1 MLNGSPVS
9 SLTGNEF
16 QRVQGKTL
24 TDQVEEYFD
33 TIGNKA
39 TSPLF
44 GDVILDRGGAD
55 DSLAHGMGRNKA
67 IAYAAVKDVIE
78 NGVLIDYHTNH
89 KGRGY
94 NSAVISA
101 PIEIGGERFVC
112 NVVIHKNLVNNKF
125 YLHEVTQKNLL
136 DEVFLANLAQKP
148 TSSGDLA
155 KVLQNIVTTK
165 SEASKIVDENG
176 EPMVVYHGSY
186 WNPLEEAE
194 SKAVFSTKYHPNI
207 GQVRKLL

>member
-1 MLNGSPVS
+1 MDEAKANGTYLKALNGKASNLNEKQWIQVRTKALKDWFGDWELAFMQNFLLNGSPVS

-94 NSAVISA
+94 DSAVISV
-101 PIEIGGERFVC
+101 PIEMGGERFVC

-125 YLHEVTQKNLL
+125 YLHEVTQK
-136 DEVFLANLAQKP
+136 
-148 TSSGDLA
+148 
-155 KVLQNIVTTK
+155 K
-165 SEASKIVDENG
+165 S
-176 EPMVVYHGSY
+176 P
-186 WNPLEEAE
+186 
-194 SKAVFSTKYHPNI
+194 
-207 GQVRKLL
+207 R

>member
-1 MLNGSPVS
+1 MDEAKANGTYLKALNGKASNLNEKQWIQVRTKALKDWFGDWELAFMQNFLLNGSPVS

-78 NGVLIDYHTNH
+78 YGVLIDYHTNH

-94 NSAVISA
+94 DSAVISV
-101 PIEIGGERFVC
+101 PIEMGGERFVC

-125 YLHEVTQKNLL
+125 YLHEVTQK
-136 DEVFLANLAQKP
+136 
-148 TSSGDLA
+148 
-155 KVLQNIVTTK
+155 K
-165 SEASKIVDENG
+165 S
-176 EPMVVYHGSY
+176 P
-186 WNPLEEAE
+186 
-194 SKAVFSTKYHPNI
+194 
-207 GQVRKLL
+207 R